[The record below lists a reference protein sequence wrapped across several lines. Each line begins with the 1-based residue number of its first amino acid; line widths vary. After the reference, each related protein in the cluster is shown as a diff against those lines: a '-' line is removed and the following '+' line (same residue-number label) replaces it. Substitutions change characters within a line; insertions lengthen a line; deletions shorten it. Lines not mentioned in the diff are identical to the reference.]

1 QEDDAALQGPAG
13 HHRHPRH
20 GGAVGGRQ
28 AGRLS
33 RSEGPALPVAT
44 LQRRPTVHRARGQ
57 VGAHPGDG
65 PRIHRDPRGQA
76 RRSSGAGLL
85 HGRHHRR
92 GTGPGRRDEEAPGL
106 AVKYELRVVS
116 VERSLF
122 EGDVEFIIA
131 NGADGE
137 LGVLARHA
145 PLMTILKPGPLRIQ
159 ETIDG
164 PEELLFVGGGFMEVL
179 PDRVTVLADVAEH
192 ADEISIEKAEAA
204 RRRAQ
209 ERLAG
214 TLTTAEEVEFQ
225 KALAMAEARLRLA
238 RARRG

>member
-1 QEDDAALQGPAG
+1 VE
-13 HHRHPRH
+13 
-20 GGAVGGRQ
+20 
-28 AGRLS
+28 
-33 RSEGPALPVAT
+33 
-44 LQRRPTVHRARGQ
+44 
-57 VGAHPGDG
+57 
-65 PRIHRDPRGQA
+65 
-76 RRSSGAGLL
+76 
-85 HGRHHRR
+85 
-92 GTGPGRRDEEAPGL
+92 
-106 AVKYELRVVS
+106 VKYPLRVVS

-159 ETIDG
+159 ETIG
-164 PEELLFVGGGFMEVL
+164 GTEQVLFVGGGFLEVL

-192 ADEISIEKAEAA
+192 ADEISIEKAEEA

-214 TLTTAEEVEFQ
+214 TLTTAEEIEFQ
-225 KALAMAEARLRLA
+225 NALAMAEARLRLA
-238 RARRG
+238 RMRR

>member
-1 QEDDAALQGPAG
+1 MKFP
-13 HHRHPRH
+13 
-20 GGAVGGRQ
+20 
-28 AGRLS
+28 
-33 RSEGPALPVAT
+33 
-44 LQRRPTVHRARGQ
+44 
-57 VGAHPGDG
+57 
-65 PRIHRDPRGQA
+65 
-76 RRSSGAGLL
+76 
-85 HGRHHRR
+85 
-92 GTGPGRRDEEAPGL
+92 
-106 AVKYELRVVS
+106 LRVVS

-159 ETIDG
+159 ETIGG
-164 PEELLFVGGGFMEVL
+164 PEQLLFVGGGFLEVL

-192 ADEISIEKAEAA
+192 ADEISIEKAEEA

-214 TLTTAEEVEFQ
+214 TLTTAEETEFQ
-225 KALAMAEARLRLA
+225 NALAMAEARLRLA
-238 RARRG
+238 RMRRT

>member
-1 QEDDAALQGPAG
+1 M
-13 HHRHPRH
+13 
-20 GGAVGGRQ
+20 
-28 AGRLS
+28 
-33 RSEGPALPVAT
+33 
-44 LQRRPTVHRARGQ
+44 
-57 VGAHPGDG
+57 
-65 PRIHRDPRGQA
+65 
-76 RRSSGAGLL
+76 
-85 HGRHHRR
+85 
-92 GTGPGRRDEEAPGL
+92 
-106 AVKYELRVVS
+106 KYPLRVVS

-145 PLMTILKPGPLRIQ
+145 PLMTILKPGALRIQ
-159 ETIDG
+159 EVIGG
-164 PEELLFVGGGFMEVL
+164 PEQVLFVGGGFLEVL

-192 ADEISIEKAEAA
+192 ADEISVERAEAA

-225 KALAMAEARLRLA
+225 QALAMAEARLRLA
-238 RARRG
+238 RMRRA